1 MKTVIGA
8 GLIGLLFV
16 GPAYADDLI
25 PSWVTKE
32 KLAGLKT
39 IGIDTESDL
48 QAKGNYHWRFRA
60 RKASAIPTR
69 RGRPPNPLK
78 GSILVNW
85 NNVTSSEKALFSEL
99 DRKID
104 ELDKK
109 IDKKINELDKKIDNL
124 KFVAVMLCIFVGLIV
139 WKLAK

>member
-1 MKTVIGA
+1 MAPSVNARKASGGAIMKTVIGA

-60 RKASAIPTR
+60 RKASAINVYSCPI
-69 RGRPPNPLK
+69 
-78 GSILVNW
+78 GSIVAISRTIDPGRVLI
-85 NNVTSSEKALFSEL
+85 
-99 DRKID
+99 DR
-104 ELDKK
+104 
-109 IDKKINELDKKIDNL
+109 
-124 KFVAVMLCIFVGLIV
+124 A
-139 WKLAK
+139 